1 MASRL
6 FLETNPLNPRDI
18 PSPAAESPI
27 DLVAA
32 AGGARAVPQ
41 GDIAALEPIEGIK
54 RRWPMLLAAGLTI
67 LMVAGLARELF
78 GEGLGALTASVPTH
92 PAFYIA
98 FALLYMSP
106 PTFDW
111 LIFRRLWNLPAA
123 GLAALLKKR
132 VANEVVFGYSG
143 DAYFYAWARAR
154 MKMVAA
160 PFGAVKDN
168 GILSAIAG
176 NAITLAMLALAF
188 PFAKDLLTDA
198 QFKTVA
204 GSAAVTLA
212 MSVPFLIFSK
222 RVFSL
227 PRPTLWWVF
236 GVHCARLVFGSTM
249 IALAWHFAMP
259 EVSVGMWLFLA
270 AGRLLVSRLPLVP
283 NKDLL
288 FANFAIILIGQG
300 EALSD
305 LVAFTAALTLV
316 AHAAFV
322 ALFGLHALMTRKRP

>member
-1 MASRL
+1 MV
-6 FLETNPLNPRDI
+6 
-18 PSPAAESPI
+18 PATAR
-27 DLVAA
+27 AA
-32 AGGARAVPQ
+32 ALPPE
-41 GDIAALEPIEGIK
+41 IAALEPIERIK
-54 RRWPMLLAAGLTI
+54 RRWPMVLAAALTM
-67 LMVAGLARELF
+67 LMIVGLARELF
-78 GEGLGALTASVPTH
+78 GEGLAALNAAVPTN
-92 PAFYIA
+92 PAFYVA

-111 LIFRRLWNLPAA
+111 LIFRKLWNLPAA

-188 PFAKDLLTDA
+188 PFAKDLLTDG

-212 MSVPFLIFSK
+212 MSLPFLIFSK

-300 EALSD
+300 EALSE
-305 LVAFTAALTLV
+305 LIAFTAALTLV
-316 AHAAFV
+316 AHAGFV
-322 ALFGLHALMTRKRP
+322 AAFGLHALVTRKRS